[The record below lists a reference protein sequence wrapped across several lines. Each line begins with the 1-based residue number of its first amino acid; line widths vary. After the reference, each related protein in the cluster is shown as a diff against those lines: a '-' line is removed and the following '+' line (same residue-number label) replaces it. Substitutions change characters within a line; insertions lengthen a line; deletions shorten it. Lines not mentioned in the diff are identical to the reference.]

1 MMTNKAFATL
11 VIGLTACFL
20 SLVPATAWESRTET
34 TIVTTAAR
42 ILSRE
47 GGIPLTNL
55 EKDIRRGA
63 SISEAEL
70 VALVPGVES
79 DLTQAILSQF
89 NLLQSTRG
97 TRVDPYLAYR
107 LGILGK
113 LVARLTSPM
122 LGAAPAVRDAYH
134 ADVDKNIQSI
144 ALKTSPRRV
153 VDLGAYLSEVA
164 TKARAR
170 QELIS
175 RDYEQG
181 TGFAGVARG
190 ALSEDA
196 SRAVDAVADVWNTLL
211 KSSSTTAG
219 VSDEQRREYSLSSLG
234 FYLERGN
241 PEEAKR
247 AYEAILDTGEPSADL
262 RKRIGDLYYEA
273 GKYDRA
279 MDEYKKV
286 RELEPGRDDVAQRI
300 AEYYAR
306 VGEEAVAAGN
316 LEAAV
321 ESFQQ
326 GQTAD
331 PQLEIKRRQTQALI
345 EERNARLEQ
354 AQQSLIQAQGL
365 MAQVDQEQVKRN
377 FGAALDY
384 LNQAKALF
392 AAIPSEFKRESQQ
405 ASAGLTQVDV
415 KSRELKAQLISST
428 DQLSGSGFDVE
439 ARRLAASGSSAV
451 AKDAFGKLVTRGYEQ
466 QVATMKQRAQAKL
479 AEESAAEK

>member
-1 MMTNKAFATL
+1 MMTKKTL
-11 VIGLTACFL
+11 AMLLTGLTAWFTT
-20 SLVPATAWESRTET
+20 LVPATAWESRTET

-42 ILSRE
+42 ILARE

-63 SISEAEL
+63 SLSESEL
-70 VALVPGVES
+70 AALVPGLES

-89 NLLQSTRG
+89 NLLQSTRDN
-97 TRVDPYLAYR
+97 RVDPYLAYR
-107 LGILGK
+107 LGVLGK
-113 LVARLTSPM
+113 LVARLASPM

-144 ALKTSPRRV
+144 ALKTSTRRV
-153 VDLGAYLSEVA
+153 VDVAAYLSEVA

-170 QELIS
+170 QELIA

-181 TGFAGVARG
+181 IGFAGVARG

-211 KSSSTTAG
+211 KSSSTAAG
-219 VSDEQRREYSLSSLG
+219 VSDDQRREYSLSSLG

-247 AYEAILDTGEPSADL
+247 AYEAILAAGEPSADL
-262 RKRIGDLYYEA
+262 RKRIGDMYYDA

-279 MDEYKKV
+279 MEEYKKV
-286 RELEPGRDDVAQRI
+286 RELEPGRTDVAQRI

-306 VGEEAVAAGN
+306 VGDEAVAAGN

-326 GQTAD
+326 GQMAD
-331 PQLEIKRRQTQALI
+331 PQLELKRRQAQALI
-345 EERNARLEQ
+345 EERNAKLEQ

-384 LNQAKALF
+384 LNQARALF
-392 AAIPSEFKRESQQ
+392 ASVPSEFKRESQQ

-415 KSRELKAQLISST
+415 KTRELKALLISST
-428 DQLSGSGFDVE
+428 DQLSGSGFDLV
-439 ARRLAASGSSAV
+439 ARRLASTDSMSM
-451 AKDAFGKLVTRGYEQ
+451 AKDAFGKLVARGYEQ
-466 QVATMKQRAQAKL
+466 QVAEMKQRAQAKL
-479 AEESAAEK
+479 AEEAAAEK